1 VRHAVTI
8 ADLTTEETSQLLSV
22 PTDLK
27 EEWKRGGGR
36 RLLAGKTLGM
46 MFQLPSLHI
55 VGKRLPIR

>member
-46 MFQLPSLHI
+46 FQRPSLHI